1 MFPTMN
7 SRVAGIK
14 RGTNHELI
22 TGMPLVVNGQ
32 IAIVPEKELE
42 KISMK
47 DNEIKVTAYFIK
59 PSSFG
64 FLHKDKSEGV
74 ENAK

>member
-14 RGTNHELI
+14 KGTAHDLV

-32 IAIVPEKELE
+32 IAIVHDRELE
-42 KISMK
+42 KICMK
-47 DNEIKVTAYFIK
+47 DNEIRVTAYFIK

-64 FLHKDKSEGV
+64 FLQKGESNG
-74 ENAK
+74 